1 MPHSNRACAKIKPN
15 LRVKAKWGLYP
26 YQRSKTMQAIRQ
38 GDVILLPVQQVEGE
52 KIPHLTLAEGEVT
65 GHKHRIT
72 EGKAELY
79 EKDSTLYLRVF
90 SETALL
96 AHEEHKAISIPQGHW
111 MVKIQRE
118 YEPEGWRYVA
128 D

>member
-1 MPHSNRACAKIKPN
+1 
-15 LRVKAKWGLYP
+15 
-26 YQRSKTMQAIRQ
+26 MQAIRQ
-38 GDVILLPVQQVEGE
+38 GDVILQPVAQVEGK
-52 KIPHLTLAEGEVT
+52 KILHLTLAEGEVT

-79 EKDSTLYLRVF
+79 SKDSTLFLRIF

-96 AHEEHKAISIPQGHW
+96 THEEHKAIAIPQGHW

>member
-1 MPHSNRACAKIKPN
+1 
-15 LRVKAKWGLYP
+15 
-26 YQRSKTMQAIRQ
+26 MQAIRQ
-38 GDVILLPVQQVEGE
+38 GDVILLSVQQVAGE
-52 KIPHLTLAEGEVT
+52 KLSHLTLAAGEVT
-65 GHKHRIT
+65 GHKHRIV
-72 EGKAELY
+72 EGEAELSA
-79 EKDSTLYLRVF
+79 KDGTLYLRVF

-96 AHEEHKAISIPQGHW
+96 KHEEHQAILIPQGHW